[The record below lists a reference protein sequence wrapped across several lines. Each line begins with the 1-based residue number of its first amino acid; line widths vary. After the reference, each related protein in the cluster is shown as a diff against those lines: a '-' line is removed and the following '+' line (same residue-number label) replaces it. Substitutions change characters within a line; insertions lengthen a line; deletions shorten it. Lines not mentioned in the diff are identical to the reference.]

1 MYNKEEL
8 FNQAHKGGSIVYEK
22 INSISLINI
31 GVKIS
36 KYSSKIEI
44 LNCSKSGDYYQEL
57 TTKEYEMFYI
67 NGWEKG
73 CRMLALQNCV
83 RKAELIQE
91 KMKTEVNTR
100 KNDKFIKNLKNKRE
114 IIMKKYFYHTNKLNK
129 LN

>member
-1 MYNKEEL
+1 MYSKEDL
-8 FNQAHKGGSIVYEK
+8 FEQALEGNIIKFEK
-22 INSISLINI
+22 LSSISLINI

-36 KYSSKIEI
+36 KYASKIEI

-57 TTKEYEMFYI
+57 TEYEYNIFYK

-73 CRMLALQNCV
+73 CRLLALNNCK
-83 RKAELIQE
+83 RKVELIQE

-100 KNDKFIKNLKNKRE
+100 KNDKFIKNLKTKRDA
-114 IIMKKYFYHTNKLNK
+114 IMKKYSYHANKLTK